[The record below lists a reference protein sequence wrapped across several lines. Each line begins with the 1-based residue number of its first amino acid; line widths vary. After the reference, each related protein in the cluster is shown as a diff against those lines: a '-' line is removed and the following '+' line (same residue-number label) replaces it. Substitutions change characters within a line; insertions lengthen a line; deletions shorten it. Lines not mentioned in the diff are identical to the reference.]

1 MKLPECPAPLTPELK
16 AWALRYAA
24 FAIQR
29 ARRMGEERFSRE
41 ERFRCFDAL
50 CDLAASR
57 DEASRRRRREP
68 DPAWHCPDCGN
79 VSKNGGVCEECSAAR
94 AGY

>member
-1 MKLPECPAPLTPELK
+1 
-16 AWALRYAA
+16 
-24 FAIQR
+24 
-29 ARRMGEERFSRE
+29 MGEERFSRE

-57 DEASRRRRREP
+57 DETSRRRRREP